1 MRNLARFLLQR
12 DAMLM
17 GFLVVKAATSVIKGV
32 AVNSNEVW
40 GLGVLA
46 VAAYAVIAWFAH
58 QGRVVSIWAI
68 TLLMLYEGAGLL
80 LMGVKLFP
88 SSPLTAVLGLIVA
101 AYVIL
106 GALIV
111 FPSRHGGR

>member
-1 MRNLARFLLQR
+1 VGNLIHFLLQR

-17 GFLVVKAATSVIKGV
+17 GFLVVKAATSLIKAL
-32 AVNSNEVW
+32 AVGSNEAW
-40 GLGVLA
+40 GLGILA
-46 VAAYAVIAWFAH
+46 VVVYGIIAWFAH
-58 QGRVVSIWAI
+58 QGRGVSIWAI

-80 LMGVKLFP
+80 LLALGAFT
-88 SSPLTAVLGLIVA
+88 SSPFMALLGMAVA

-111 FPSRHGGR
+111 FPSRHARR